1 MLQATIPSDDSAN
14 ERLSTSQL
22 TDRISS
28 PISQVHD
35 GFKMMLPQGEM
46 KMLDRV
52 VEINSDGGE
61 YQRGELIAEFDID
74 PELWFFK
81 CHFPGDP
88 IMPGCL
94 GIDALWQALGLFLVW
109 NGHEGKCRALG
120 VKDVQFY
127 GEILP
132 TVKTVRFHVHVKRVV
147 KRGMTL
153 VIGDGYVF
161 ADGKEIYS
169 AKHLK
174 AALI

>member
-1 MLQATIPSDDSAN
+1 MSWSMAAFAIAA
-14 ERLSTSQL
+14 
-22 TDRISS
+22 ISMIGL
-28 PISQVHD
+28 PPTA
-35 GFKMMLPQGEM
+35 GFFSK
-46 KMLDRV
+46 
-52 VEINSDGGE
+52 
-61 YQRGELIAEFDID
+61 
-74 PELWFFK
+74 W
-81 CHFPGDP
+81 
-88 IMPGCL
+88 CL